1 MELILKYIKT
11 AIATNTDL
19 DNSNVVID
27 LTGEECPKFVATGK
41 KESNATSWWLP
52 TIDLISPSSTPPPL
66 LVEDPLRVVKTRNEF
81 NQETVVLEGIYV
93 HYYHYEGKN

>member
-1 MELILKYIKT
+1 MKYIKT
-11 AIATNTDL
+11 AIATNTDI

-41 KESNATSWWLP
+41 KESNATSWCLP
-52 TIDLISPSSTPPPL
+52 TIVLITPSSTPPPL
-66 LVEDPLRVVKTRNEF
+66 LVEDPPRVVMTTRNEF

-93 HYYHYEGKN
+93 HYHYEGNN

>member
-1 MELILKYIKT
+1 MKNIKT

-27 LTGEECPKFVATGK
+27 ITGEECPKFV
-41 KESNATSWWLP
+41 ATSWWLP